1 MGSKKVKHSRT
12 AKKAAPFRR
21 VLRFPQVKGKIVD
34 FVELGSSPDDYTI
47 EIRFQDKTLLTFDI
61 EPSLCGFPE
70 LSDWKT
76 GEYKPLKRWRPV
88 SSKSSR
94 IPL

>member
-1 MGSKKVKHSRT
+1 MAAKKVKRSSSG
-12 AKKAAPFRR
+12 KKEVPFRR

-34 FVELGSSPDDYTI
+34 FVELGSSPDDYVI
-47 EIRFQDKTLLTFDI
+47 EIRFKDKTMLTFDI
-61 EPSLCGFPE
+61 EASLSGFPE

-88 SSKSSR
+88 HSKSSR
-94 IPL
+94 VI